1 MGMILTV
8 SVYRLKG
15 AWIMR
20 YPDYLEQDYD
30 FPEFYRVRMKS
41 PDKRLEDPASAITES
56 MATVLPGSGIA
67 AGDSVAVAVG
77 SRGIDNL
84 AVMVRAVCQQLNAI
98 GAKPFVFPAM
108 GSHGNATAE
117 GQQKVLEQLGVTEEF
132 VGAPIQSSM
141 DVVKVGTLHDEV
153 PVYFSRDALEAD
165 HAICLNRIKL
175 HTKFKAPVES
185 GLCKMLCIGM
195 GKHAGALAWHSWAL
209 KYGFYPLLKEMAAE
223 IVVKTNLRF
232 GIGIIEDAHDRT
244 AYVEV
249 VPATDIQTREPA
261 LLEMAKASFP
271 KLPVRDLDALIVRQV
286 GKEISGSGMDPNVT
300 GRASDLMEDDFS
312 ASLKATRIAI
322 LALSDQTAGSG
333 IGIGLADFI
342 TERVFQQLDYEK
354 TLTNALTSMSIR
366 KAFIPV
372 RLANERMTIQACFTT
387 LGPIAPEQVRAIIL
401 RDTLHVFEFWASA
414 ALLEELQAM
423 AEVEVLEP
431 VRLEFDSQRRL
442 QLF

>member
-1 MGMILTV
+1 
-8 SVYRLKG
+8 
-15 AWIMR
+15 MR
-20 YPDYLEQDYD
+20 YPDYLEQEYT
-30 FPEFYRVRMKS
+30 FPEFYRVRMQS
-41 PDKRLEDPASAITES
+41 PDSRLDNPAAAVAES
-56 MATVLPGSGIA
+56 MAKVLPDSGIKD
-67 AGDSVAVAVG
+67 GDSVAVAVG

-84 AVMVRAVCQQLNAI
+84 AVMVRAVCDTLKEG
-98 GAKPFVFPAM
+98 GARPFIFPAM

-117 GQQKVLEQLGVTEEF
+117 GQRQILAQLGVTEEF
-132 VGAPIQSSM
+132 VGAPIRSSM
-141 DVVKVGTLHDEV
+141 DVVQVATLHGEV
-153 PVYFSRDALEAD
+153 PVSFSRDALEAD

-195 GKHAGALAWHSWAL
+195 GKHAGALAWHNWAL

-223 IVVKTNLRF
+223 IVAKTNVRF

-244 AYVEV
+244 AYIEA
-249 VPATDIQTREPA
+249 VPAADIPTREPA
-261 LLEMAKASFP
+261 LLEMAKEFFP
-271 KLPVRDLDALIVRQV
+271 QLPVRDLDALIVRQV

-322 LALSDQTAGSG
+322 LALSEQTAGSG

-342 TERVFQQLDYEK
+342 TEDLFRQLDYEK
-354 TLTNALTSMSIR
+354 TLTNALTSLSIR

-372 RLANERMTIQACFTT
+372 RLADERMAIQACFTT
-387 LGPIAPEQVRAIIL
+387 LGPIPASEVRAIIV

-414 ALLEELQAM
+414 ALLPELQAM
-423 AEVEVLEP
+423 PEVKILEAAN
-431 VRLEFDSQRRL
+431 LEFDSQRRL
-442 QLF
+442 QLPD

>member
-1 MGMILTV
+1 
-8 SVYRLKG
+8 
-15 AWIMR
+15 MR
-20 YPDYLEQDYD
+20 YPDYLEQDYS

-41 PDKRLEDPASAITES
+41 PDTRLDDPATAIAES

-84 AVMVRAVCQQLNAI
+84 AVMVRATCQQLKAI
-98 GAKPFVFPAM
+98 GAEPFLFPAM

-117 GQQKVLEQLGVTEEF
+117 GQQKILEQLGVTEEF
-132 VGAPIQSSM
+132 VGAPIRSSM
-141 DVVKVGTLHDEV
+141 DVVQVATLHDEV

-195 GKHAGALAWHSWAL
+195 GKHAGALAWHNWAL
-209 KYGFYPLLKEMAAE
+209 KYGFYPLLREMTTE
-223 IVVKTNLRF
+223 IVAQTNVRF
-232 GIGIIEDAHDRT
+232 GIGIVEDAHDRT
-244 AYVEV
+244 AYVEA
-249 VPATDIQTREPA
+249 VPAADIPTREPA

-271 KLPVRDLDALIVRQV
+271 QLPVRDLDALIVRQV

-322 LALSDQTAGSG
+322 LALSEQTAGSG

-342 TERVFQQLDYEK
+342 TEDLFRQLDYEK

-372 RLANERMTIQACFTT
+372 RLADERMAIQACFTT
-387 LGPIAPEQVRAIIL
+387 LGPVKAEEVRAIIL
-401 RDTLHVFEFWASA
+401 RDTLHVFEFWASG
-414 ALLEELQAM
+414 ALLEELQALPT
-423 AEVEVLEP
+423 VKILEAAQ
-431 VRLEFDSQRRL
+431 LEFDSQGRL
-442 QLF
+442 HLPD

>member
-1 MGMILTV
+1 M
-8 SVYRLKG
+8 K
-15 AWIMR
+15 
-20 YPDYLEQDYD
+20 YPDYLEQHYT

-41 PDKRLEDPASAITES
+41 PDTRLDDPATAIAES

-84 AVMVRAVCQQLNAI
+84 AVMVRATCQQLKAI
-98 GAKPFVFPAM
+98 GAEPFLFPAM

-117 GQQKVLEQLGVTEEF
+117 GQQKILEQLGVTEEF
-132 VGAPIQSSM
+132 VGAPIRSSM
-141 DVVKVGTLHDEV
+141 DVVQVATLHDEV

-195 GKHAGALAWHSWAL
+195 GKHAGALAWHNWAL
-209 KYGFYPLLKEMAAE
+209 KYGFYPLLREITTE
-223 IVVKTNLRF
+223 IVTQTNVRF
-232 GIGIIEDAHDRT
+232 GIGIVEDAHDRT
-244 AYVEV
+244 AYVEA
-249 VPATDIQTREPA
+249 VPAADIPTREPA

-271 KLPVRDLDALIVRQV
+271 QLPVRDLDALIVRQV

-312 ASLKATRIAI
+312 ASLKATRIAV
-322 LALSDQTAGSG
+322 LALSDQTVGSG

-354 TLTNALTSMSIR
+354 TLTNALTSLSIR

-372 RLANERMTIQACFTT
+372 RLADERMAIQACFTT
-387 LGPIAPEQVRAIIL
+387 IGPIAAEEVRAIIL

-414 ALLEELQAM
+414 ALLEELQTM
-423 AEVEVLEP
+423 AKVEILEP
-431 VRLEFDSQRRL
+431 VRLEFDAKGCLSL
-442 QLF
+442 PS